1 MQDALHP
8 VAGIDYPE
16 TYQEFLDWFDSEE
29 SCRLYL
35 RKCRW
40 PDGYICSRCGSAKE
54 PWITSRG
61 YLHCRE
67 CQHEVS
73 VTAGTVFHRTRMP
86 LRTWFAVA
94 WFVTSQK
101 DGASALGLQ
110 NALGIQSY
118 QTAWTCLHKLRS
130 AMVRPGRDRL
140 SGRIEVDES
149 YFGGRDEG
157 GKRGRGSGKK
167 AIVAVA
173 VELHSPKGFGRI
185 RMQRIPDVTKESLI
199 PFVCGLAKKGSE
211 IRTDGWASYNTLPA
225 HGYLHHRSVISE
237 SGDPAHISMPAV
249 HRVVALA
256 KRWLLSTHQG
266 AASGKHLDYYLDEY
280 TFRFNRRSS
289 KFRGLL
295 FHRLIQQAA
304 ASPPTTY
311 KEIVGKNHNILG

>member
-1 MQDALHP
+1 MQNAHP

-40 PDGYICSRCGSAKE
+40 PDGFICSRCASVKE

-73 VTAGTVFHRTRMP
+73 VTAGTIFHRTRMP

-110 NALGIQSY
+110 RSLGIQSY

-130 AMVRPGRDRL
+130 AMVRPGRDQL

-149 YFGGRDEG
+149 YFGGCDEG
-157 GKRGRGSGKK
+157 GKRGRGSENK
-167 AIVAVA
+167 AIVAIA
-173 VELHSPKGFGRI
+173 VELHSPKGFGRV

-199 PFVCGLAKKGSE
+199 PFVCGIAKTGSE
-211 IRTDGWASYNTLPA
+211 IRTDGWASYNTLSS
-225 HGYLHHRSVISE
+225 HGYSHHRTVISE
-237 SGDPAHISMPAV
+237 SGDPAHVSMPAV
-249 HRVVALA
+249 HRVAALV

-289 KFRGLL
+289 QFRGLL
-295 FHRLIQQAA
+295 FYRLIQQAA
-304 ASPPTTY
+304 AAAPTTY
-311 KEIVGKNHNILG
+311 EEIVSRNHHILG

>member
-1 MQDALHP
+1 MQNAFP

-35 RKCRW
+35 QKCRW
-40 PDGYICSRCGSAKE
+40 PDGFICSRCGSVKE
-54 PWITSRG
+54 PWVTSRG

-73 VTAGTVFHRTRMP
+73 VTAGTIFHRTRMP
-86 LRTWFAVA
+86 LRTWFAIA

-130 AMVRPGRDRL
+130 AMVRPDRDRL

-149 YFGGRDEG
+149 YFGGRNEG
-157 GKRGRGSGKK
+157 GKRGRGSENKT
-167 AIVAVA
+167 IVAIA

-185 RMQRIPDVTKESLI
+185 RMKRIPDVTEGSLI
-199 PFVCGLAKKGSE
+199 PFVCGIAKPGAE
-211 IRTDGWASYNTLPA
+211 IRTDGWASYNALTA

-249 HRVVALA
+249 HRVAALA
-256 KRWLLSTHQG
+256 KRWLMSTHQG

-311 KEIVGKNHNILG
+311 KEIVGRNHNILG

>member
-1 MQDALHP
+1 MQNAHP
-8 VAGIDYPE
+8 VASIDYPE

-40 PDGYICSRCGSAKE
+40 PDGFICSRCASVKE

-73 VTAGTVFHRTRMP
+73 VTAGTIFHRTRMP

-110 NALGIQSY
+110 RSLGIQSY

-130 AMVRPGRDRL
+130 AMVRPGRDQL

-149 YFGGRDEG
+149 YFGGCDEG
-157 GKRGRGSGKK
+157 GKRGRGSENK
-167 AIVAVA
+167 AIVAIA
-173 VELHSPKGFGRI
+173 VELHSPKGFGRV

-199 PFVCGLAKKGSE
+199 PFVCGIAKTGSE
-211 IRTDGWASYNTLPA
+211 IRTDGWASYNTLSS
-225 HGYLHHRSVISE
+225 HGYSHHRTVISE
-237 SGDPAHISMPAV
+237 SGDPAHVSMPAV
-249 HRVVALA
+249 HRVAALV

-289 KFRGLL
+289 QFRGLL
-295 FHRLIQQAA
+295 FYRLIQQAA
-304 ASPPTTY
+304 AAAPTTY
-311 KEIVGKNHNILG
+311 EEIVSRNHHILG

>member
-1 MQDALHP
+1 MHNALHP

-40 PDGYICSRCGSAKE
+40 PAGFICSRCGSVKE

-73 VTAGTVFHRTRMP
+73 VTAGTIFHRTRMP

-110 NALGIQSY
+110 NALGLQSY

-130 AMVRPGRDRL
+130 AMVRPGRDQL

-157 GKRGRGSGKK
+157 GKRGRGSEKK
-167 AIVAVA
+167 AIVAIA

-185 RMQRIPDVTKESLI
+185 RMQRIPDVTEESLI
-199 PFVCGLAKKGSE
+199 PFVCGMAKTGSE
-211 IRTDGWASYNTLPA
+211 IRTDGWASYNALTA

-237 SGDPAHISMPAV
+237 SGDPAHISIARSTPC
-249 HRVVALA
+249 RGSGQALVTEHTPRCRMRKA
-256 KRWLLSTHQG
+256 SRLLSRLLYISIQSTVFNVSWSIVSSPYTAG
-266 AASGKHLDYYLDEY
+266 RRISPNYL
-280 TFRFNRRSS
+280 
-289 KFRGLL
+289 
-295 FHRLIQQAA
+295 
-304 ASPPTTY
+304 
-311 KEIVGKNHNILG
+311 

>member
-1 MQDALHP
+1 
-8 VAGIDYPE
+8 
-16 TYQEFLDWFDSEE
+16 
-29 SCRLYL
+29 
-35 RKCRW
+35 
-40 PDGYICSRCGSAKE
+40 
-54 PWITSRG
+54 
-61 YLHCRE
+61 
-67 CQHEVS
+67 
-73 VTAGTVFHRTRMP
+73 
-86 LRTWFAVA
+86 
-94 WFVTSQK
+94 
-101 DGASALGLQ
+101 
-110 NALGIQSY
+110 
-118 QTAWTCLHKLRS
+118 
-130 AMVRPGRDRL
+130 MVRPGRDRL

-199 PFVCGLAKKGSE
+199 PFVCGIAKKGSE

-311 KEIVGKNHNILG
+311 KEIVGRNHNILG